1 MPYDKLSDDVAL
13 EPKRMILNLSV
24 QYGTDD
30 TMLLD
35 WVRKTLKSEAEW
47 SDLPIEVD
55 NIVIA

>member
-30 TMLLD
+30 AMLLD
-35 WVRKTLKSEAEW
+35 WVRKTLRSEAEW
-47 SDLPIEVD
+47 ADLPIEVD